1 MKADEGAAEEA
12 RSTCR
17 QVIALVALRKLLPQ
31 VKVLAQRQC
40 AVDVLVRGIE
50 DSCTRYHACDRYRD
64 SARCDLLVKDIEDS
78 CTRYRACVET
88 IGVDNDEGDTPEP
101 PNNDEGDTP
110 EPPRKALKKR

>member
-1 MKADEGAAEEA
+1 MAMKADEGAAEEA
-12 RSTCR
+12 R